1 MRLYQLFIALMVLF
15 ISSGCSTK
23 STSPIICKT
32 TCDDLMVYYQFKGDA
47 TDQSGND
54 FNGKVINA
62 SLVKNRFGQ
71 QNHAFSFNGQ
81 DSMIQIIENQKLVN
95 ILKNSYS
102 LSVWFKVEKKTNN
115 DKMDLLVIKGNKGY
129 FGLKILSPDKFS
141 ASINHLV
148 KSDRMNKWTLVKY
161 DSIKLGKYHH
171 LVGTIDL
178 QKGKIAIYL
187 DGEKHKEGMPYNL
200 KNQKADII
208 SNAKWG
214 IGRIAIDNNEYP
226 FSGTID
232 EVRIY
237 NRALSENEVKELFQS
252 TKIP

>member
-23 STSPIICKT
+23 STSPSICKT

-81 DSMIQIIENQKLVN
+81 DSMIQIIETKKLVN
-95 ILKNSYS
+95 ILKNRYS

-148 KSDRMNKWTLVKY
+148 KSNRMNKWALLKY

-171 LVGTIDL
+171 IVGTVDV
-178 QKGKIAIYL
+178 QKEKIAIYL
-187 DGEKHKEGMPYNL
+187 DGEKHKEGSGIHN
-200 KNQKADII
+200 KADII

>member
-1 MRLYQLFIALMVLF
+1 MKNTGILTIIIILF

-23 STSPIICKT
+23 STSPSICKT

-95 ILKNSYS
+95 ILKNRYS

-129 FGLKILSPDKFS
+129 FGLRILSPDKIT

-148 KSDRMNKWTLVKY
+148 KSNRMNKWALLKY

-171 LVGTIDL
+171 IVGTVDV
-178 QKGKIAIYL
+178 QKEKIAIYL
-187 DGEKHKEGMPYNL
+187 DGEKHKEGRGIHN
-200 KNQKADII
+200 KADII

-214 IGRIAIDNNEYP
+214 IGRITIDNNEYP

>member
-1 MRLYQLFIALMVLF
+1 MKNTGILTIIIILF

-23 STSPIICKT
+23 STSPSICKT

-171 LVGTIDL
+171 IVGTVDV
-178 QKGKIAIYL
+178 QKEKIAIYL
-187 DGEKHKEGMPYNL
+187 DGEKHKEGRGIHN
-200 KNQKADII
+200 KADII

-237 NRALSENEVKELFQS
+237 NRALSENEVQELFQS

>member
-23 STSPIICKT
+23 STSPSICKT

-129 FGLKILSPDKFS
+129 FGLRILSPDKFT

-148 KSDRMNKWTLVKY
+148 KSNRMNKWALLKY

-171 LVGTIDL
+171 IVGTVDV
-178 QKGKIAIYL
+178 QKEKIAIYL
-187 DGEKHKEGMPYNL
+187 DGEKYKEVSGIHN
-200 KNQKADII
+200 KADII

>member
-23 STSPIICKT
+23 STSPSICKT

-81 DSMIQIIENQKLVN
+81 DSMIQIIETQKLVN
-95 ILKNSYS
+95 ILKNRYS

-129 FGLKILSPDKFS
+129 FGLKILSPDKFT

-148 KSDRMNKWTLVKY
+148 KSNRMNKWALLKY

-171 LVGTIDL
+171 IVGTVDV
-178 QKGKIAIYL
+178 QKEKIAIYL
-187 DGEKHKEGMPYNL
+187 DGEKYKEVSGIHN
-200 KNQKADII
+200 KADII

-214 IGRIAIDNNEYP
+214 IGRITIDNNEYP

>member
-23 STSPIICKT
+23 STSPSICKT

-129 FGLKILSPDKFS
+129 FGLKILSPDKFT

-148 KSDRMNKWTLVKY
+148 KSNRMNKWALLKY

-171 LVGTIDL
+171 IVGTVDV
-178 QKGKIAIYL
+178 QKEKIAIYL
-187 DGEKHKEGMPYNL
+187 DGEKYKEVSGIHN
-200 KNQKADII
+200 KADII

>member
-23 STSPIICKT
+23 STSPSICKT

-81 DSMIQIIENQKLVN
+81 DSMIQIIETQKLVN
-95 ILKNSYS
+95 ILKNRYS

-129 FGLKILSPDKFS
+129 FGLRILSPDKFT

-148 KSDRMNKWTLVKY
+148 KSNRMNKWALLKY

-171 LVGTIDL
+171 IVGTVDV
-178 QKGKIAIYL
+178 QKEKIAIYL
-187 DGEKHKEGMPYNL
+187 DGEKYKEVSGIHN
-200 KNQKADII
+200 KADII